1 MQVRSPRVQN
11 LHRRSTQDR
20 AKSRLLIKTLISALF
35 ITALGLSIQGKP
47 HNSLGVNID
56 NFGKISNDYYRGAQ
70 PDQNGFAQLKKLGVK
85 TVIDLQDD
93 GKAEEASWV
102 RGAGMQY
109 VRIPLSSTA
118 QAGDQLTA
126 RFLSIVNDP
135 NNLPVYVHCTGGR
148 HRTGEMTAIY
158 RITHDGW
165 TADQAFQEMKQ
176 YDWYS
181 HFGHG
186 PTKDYVYNYF
196 SRYKN
201 TAVGQNKQPA
211 TTNASAENAAG
222 KP

>member
-1 MQVRSPRVQN
+1 
-11 LHRRSTQDR
+11 
-20 AKSRLLIKTLISALF
+20 LF
-35 ITALGLSIQGKP
+35 VTALGLSIQGKP
-47 HNSLGVNID
+47 HNSYGVNID
-56 NFGKISNDYYRGAQ
+56 NFGKVSNDYYRGAQ
-70 PDQNGFAQLKKLGVK
+70 PDQNGFAQLKRLGVK

-102 RGAGMQY
+102 RSAGMQY
-109 VRIPLSSTA
+109 VRIPLSSSNR
-118 QAGDQLTA
+118 AGDKATA
-126 RFLSIVNDP
+126 YFLSIVNDP

-186 PTKDYVYNYF
+186 PTRDYVFEYY

-201 TAVGQNKQPA
+201 SVVGQNKPA
-211 TTNASAENAAG
+211 TNNSATANAAAQSAAG
-222 KP
+222 KPNN